1 VDKARVRFRVRQV
14 VGKVRRFWRAN
25 IHTAEN
31 EALLSRRRGEC
42 NRCGACCKILMKC
55 PFLTEK
61 PNNEYECA
69 IYGKRFNQ
77 CRLYP
82 LVPKDLEEIEGA
94 TCSYTFE

>member
-1 VDKARVRFRVRQV
+1 
-14 VGKVRRFWRAN
+14 
-25 IHTAEN
+25 
-31 EALLSRRRGEC
+31 
-42 NRCGACCKILMKC
+42 MKC